1 MTIVR
6 RLARPM
12 LATAFIQIGLD
23 SLRHPV
29 PTVEA
34 ARPVLAP
41 ATAKVSQATGLPDDP
56 ELVVRASGAL
66 MAGSA
71 TLLALGKLPRL
82 SALLMTLSLLPTA
95 CATALF
101 WREQDPVLKREQRRK
116 ALANL
121 GLIGGALLAAVD
133 TQGKPGVAWRSQ
145 HAGKSAKKSAG
156 RAAKD
161 AKHAAKDAK
170 RAAKHAQHDA
180 IRTASS
186 ASADAKRA
194 AKNAKSSAS
203 RAAHDAKS
211 VLV

>member
-41 ATAKVSQATGLPDDP
+41 LTAKISEATGLPDDP
-56 ELVVRASGAL
+56 ERIVRASGAL

-82 SALLMTLSLLPTA
+82 SALLVTVSLLPTA

-133 TQGKPGVAWRSQ
+133 TQGKPGVAWRGQ
-145 HAGKSAKKSAG
+145 HAGKSAKKSAR

-161 AKHAAKDAK
+161 AKRGAKYAQQDALRTAALASSDAK
-170 RAAKHAQHDA
+170 RAAK
-180 IRTASS
+180 R
-186 ASADAKRA
+186 
-194 AKNAKSSAS
+194 AKSSAS